1 MPKKRIANNYLYNLV
16 YQVLA
21 IVVPL
26 ITTPYLS
33 RVLGAEKIGI
43 YSYTLSITTYFIL
56 FGSLGIALYGRR
68 EIAYVQDDA
77 ENRSKSFLEIFT
89 TKCFT
94 LTLSIIL
101 FYFTFCANGEY
112 GSYYKILLL
121 EIMADM
127 LDISWFFQGIEDF
140 KKTVSRNVVVKIV
153 SVICIFVFVR
163 NENDLVTYFV
173 IYVLSNLLGNIS
185 LWLYLPKYIKLQ
197 KFKELNFKKHL
208 KPMFSLFIP
217 QIATQIYTVLDKT
230 MIGAIIVDKSEV
242 GLYEQSQKIIKILL
256 TLATSLGTVMMP
268 RIAFSYAKGEVSKI
282 KRYMEKSFSFI
293 TMLAFPMM
301 TGIISISCHFVPIFY
316 GDGFEK
322 VKTLLC
328 VISPIIIFIGLS
340 NVIGTQYLLPT
351 KQQKKYTLSV
361 VCGAIVNFGLNLL
374 LIPKYASVG
383 ASIATVIAELAVT
396 TVQFW
401 LVRKQ
406 ISFTSTLKIIAP
418 YFLASILM
426 FIPSLIIGSCIENHT
441 LSLAIQGTAS
451 VIIYVATLYIFHDP
465 NLLLITNKV
474 KHSLAKLLKKLK
486 RN

>member
-1 MPKKRIANNYLYNLV
+1 MNKKSIAKNYIYNVLYE
-16 YQVLA
+16 VLA
-21 IVVPL
+21 IIIPL
-26 ITTPYLS
+26 VTTPYLS
-33 RVLGAEKIGI
+33 RVLGAERIGV
-43 YSYTLSITTYFIL
+43 YSYTLSIATYFIL
-56 FGSLGIALYGRR
+56 FGSLGTATYGKR
-68 EIAYVQDDA
+68 EIAFVQDDK
-77 ENRSKSFLEIFT
+77 EKRSKAFSEIF
-89 TKCFT
+89 F
-94 LTLSIIL
+94 LRLAALSISLIL
-101 FYFTFCANGEY
+101 FYFTFCSHGNYEI
-112 GSYYKILLL
+112 YYKILLL
-121 EIMADM
+121 EIIANI
-127 LDISWFFQGIEDF
+127 LDVSWFFQGLEEF
-140 KKTVSRNVVVKIV
+140 KKTVIRNIIIK
-153 SVICIFVFVR
+153 VISAVCIFIFVR
-163 NENDLVTYFV
+163 TPDDLWKYFL
-173 IYVLSNLLGNIS
+173 IYALSTLVGNMS
-185 LWLYLPKYIKLQ
+185 LWLYLPKYVIKQ
-197 KFKELNFKKHL
+197 KLNELCIKKHL
-208 KPMFSLFIP
+208 KPTILLFVP

-383 ASIATVIAELAVT
+383 ASIATVFAELAVT

-474 KHSLAKLLKKLK
+474 KHSLAKPHK
-486 RN
+486 

>member
-1 MPKKRIANNYLYNLV
+1 MNKKSIAKNYIYNVLYE
-16 YQVLA
+16 VLA
-21 IVVPL
+21 IIIPL
-26 ITTPYLS
+26 VTTPYLS
-33 RVLGAEKIGI
+33 RVLGAERIGV
-43 YSYTLSITTYFIL
+43 YSYTLSIATYFIL
-56 FGSLGIALYGRR
+56 FGSLGTATYGKR
-68 EIAYVQDDA
+68 EIAFVQDDK
-77 ENRSKSFLEIFT
+77 EKRSKAFSEIF
-89 TKCFT
+89 F
-94 LTLSIIL
+94 LRLVALSISLIL
-101 FYFTFCANGEY
+101 FYFTFCSHGNYEI
-112 GSYYKILLL
+112 YYKILLL
-121 EIMADM
+121 EIIANI
-127 LDISWFFQGIEDF
+127 LDVSWFFQGLEEF
-140 KKTVSRNVVVKIV
+140 KKTVIRNIIIK
-153 SVICIFVFVR
+153 VISAVCIFIFVR
-163 NENDLVTYFV
+163 TPDDLWKYFL
-173 IYVLSNLLGNIS
+173 IYALSTLVGNMS
-185 LWLYLPKYIKLQ
+185 LWLYLPKYVIKQ
-197 KFKELNFKKHL
+197 KLNELCIKKHL
-208 KPMFSLFIP
+208 KPTILLFVP

-383 ASIATVIAELAVT
+383 ASIATVFAELAVT

-474 KHSLAKLLKKLK
+474 KHSLAKPHK
-486 RN
+486 